1 MMDEAPGGGGGAMP
15 STPIVTPEMQSTLDQ
30 MDPMMRRKLLA
41 DMLMRRGMGGMGGA
55 PNASP
60 VGAAM
65 QGIGNGLQ
73 MALMSG
79 ALKGG

>member
-1 MMDEAPGGGGGAMP
+1 MDEAPGGGGGMMP
-15 STPIVTPEMQSTLDQ
+15 QSSIVMPEMQGALDG
-30 MDPMMRRKLLA
+30 MDPIMRRKLLA
-41 DMLMRRGMGGMGGA
+41 EMLMRRGMGSA

-65 QGIGNGLQ
+65 QGIGSGLQ

>member
-41 DMLMRRGMGGMGGA
+41 DMLMRRGMGGA
-55 PNASP
+55 PNTSP

>member
-1 MMDEAPGGGGGAMP
+1 
-15 STPIVTPEMQSTLDQ
+15 
-30 MDPMMRRKLLA
+30 MDPAMRRKLLA
-41 DMLMRRGMGGMGGA
+41 DMLMRRGMGGA
-55 PNASP
+55 PNTSP

>member
-1 MMDEAPGGGGGAMP
+1 MMDEAPGGGGGMMP
-15 STPIVTPEMQSTLDQ
+15 QSPIISPDMVGALDG
-30 MDPMMRRKLLA
+30 MDPAMRRKLLA
-41 DMLMRRGMGGMGGA
+41 DMLMRRGMGGA

>member
-41 DMLMRRGMGGMGGA
+41 DMLMRRGMSTA

>member
-1 MMDEAPGGGGGAMP
+1 MDEAPGGGGGMMP
-15 STPIVTPEMQSTLDQ
+15 STPIVTPDMQGALDG
-30 MDPMMRRKLLA
+30 MDPAMRRKLLA
-41 DMLMRRGMGGMGGA
+41 EMLMRRGMGA
-55 PNASP
+55 TANPSP
-60 VGAAM
+60 VGAVM

>member
-1 MMDEAPGGGGGAMP
+1 MDEAPGGGGGMMP
-15 STPIVTPEMQSTLDQ
+15 QSPIISPDMVGALDG
-30 MDPMMRRKLLA
+30 MDPAMRRKLLA